1 MSTATEKGQSTEDT
15 EEQVQERIRARLE
28 ELKKELETGQAELQQ
43 VEMRRTYLRETMLR
57 IEGAMQALGQLLA
70 EGEPAEQNN
79 GTAPVG
85 EQGATARAKGGSA

>member
-1 MSTATEKGQSTEDT
+1 M
-15 EEQVQERIRARLE
+15 QEHLQARLE
-28 ELKKELETGQAELQQ
+28 ELKKELEAGQDELQL

-57 IEGAMQALGQLLA
+57 IEGAMQALGELLA

-85 EQGATARAKGGSA
+85 EQAATVRAKGGNA